1 MTTKHKTVTR
11 IDLNRIPGIPAD
23 YIEIESDLT
32 TTRREV
38 YLELCD
44 SNSGST
50 GLVLAREQVCKLM
63 DVLTFHLEATA
74 HIDHRSEDEHQ

>member
-1 MTTKHKTVTR
+1 VTTKHSTVTR
-11 IDLNRIPGIPAD
+11 IDVYQVPGYAAD

-50 GLVLAREQVCKLM
+50 GLVLTREQVCKLM

-74 HIDHRSEDEHQ
+74 HIDHRSEDGF